1 MRPPEAA
8 GAILDMDGTLLD
20 TMGAWEA
27 APMDLLRERGVTCT
41 ERMAAAFHGLGFEAA
56 AEHISQAYLPDCRPE
71 ELMEEIV
78 ARLHRFYREAAPAK
92 PGAEDLLRRLAGR
105 RIPMA
110 ILTSNRRE
118 LACAALDRMGWRK
131 YFRFILSA
139 RECGMTKSDPELF
152 RLAAERLE
160 APPER
165 CLVFEDSLAPAKA
178 AAATGMRVMA
188 VLDQS
193 SRADWPALRALAEA
207 SARDPGEL
215 IF

>member
-78 ARLHRFYREAAPAK
+78 ARLHRSIGRRPGQARGGGPAAAA
-92 PGAEDLLRRLAGR
+92 GGR

-110 ILTSNRRE
+110 I
-118 LACAALDRMGWRK
+118 
-131 YFRFILSA
+131 
-139 RECGMTKSDPELF
+139 
-152 RLAAERLE
+152 
-160 APPER
+160 
-165 CLVFEDSLAPAKA
+165 
-178 AAATGMRVMA
+178 
-188 VLDQS
+188 
-193 SRADWPALRALAEA
+193 
-207 SARDPGEL
+207 
-215 IF
+215 